1 MSRLCM
7 KTREKKR
14 RFLFKKF
21 FSRRANL
28 RKIIND
34 RDVSMEAKEIVQR
47 KIQKLPRDS
56 VVCRL
61 RNRCWKTGR
70 GNGVYRIVGLCR
82 NAFRHHA
89 MFGDIPGIRK
99 ASW

>member
-1 MSRLCM
+1 MAKLCM
-7 KTREKKR
+7 YTREKKR
-14 RFLFKKF
+14 IKLVKKYF
-21 FSRRANL
+21 QKRKAL
-28 RKIIND
+28 RQIIND
-34 RDVSMEAKEIVQR
+34 INASIDAKEIAQK

-56 VVCRL
+56 STCRL

-70 GNGVYRIVGLCR
+70 ARGVYSFVGLCR
-82 NAFRHHA
+82 NMFRHHA

>member
-1 MSRLCM
+1 MSKLCM
-7 KTREKKR
+7 KTREKRRVKLSKKYFSKR
-14 RFLFKKF
+14 KH
-21 FSRRANL
+21 L

-34 RDVSMEAKEIVQR
+34 HSISIEEKEIAQ
-47 KIQKLPRDS
+47 KTIQKFPKDS
-56 VVCRL
+56 ALCRL

-70 GNGVYRIVGLCR
+70 GNGVYRIVGMCR
-82 NAFRHHA
+82 NMFRHHA

>member
-7 KTREKKR
+7 KTREKRRIKLSKKYYIKR
-14 RFLFKKF
+14 QSF
-21 FSRRANL
+21 

-34 RDVSMEAKEIVQR
+34 FNVSMEAKEIAQK

-56 VVCRL
+56 AFCRL

-70 GNGVYRIVGLCR
+70 GNGVYSIVGLCR
-82 NAFRHHA
+82 NMFRHHA